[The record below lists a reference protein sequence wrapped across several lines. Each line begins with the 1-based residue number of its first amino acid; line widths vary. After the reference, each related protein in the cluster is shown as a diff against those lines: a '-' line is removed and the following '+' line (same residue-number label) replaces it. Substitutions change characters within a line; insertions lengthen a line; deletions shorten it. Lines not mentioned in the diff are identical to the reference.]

1 MKHKIVSAAI
11 TLGFVGASILTATP
25 AQALSTVTSGDPAL
39 VQATKTALGSR
50 YHNSVSVA
58 HVNLNTNTTKYA
70 HFGASNTLEYEI
82 GSLAKPFTGH
92 LLAQAIERG
101 EVTADQ
107 TVGSLLPTLASKP
120 VGTVKLSE
128 LATHRSGL
136 PSIPSSYDWQR
147 SYMQYTFYG
156 KDPYIFDV
164 PTLLTHASN
173 SYSSYN
179 RGKYVY
185 SNMGNSVLG
194 HALAAAAGTT
204 YKQLLQERMLTPL
217 GLASTTLPET
227 QANLAV
233 NAPLGKSSSG
243 KVMQAWT
250 MNAYAPA
257 GGIRSNTADMAS
269 FAKQLLEGTVP
280 GSDAMNPKVVM
291 SASGEQGWLW
301 GIYKENGVTYV
312 NHLGQ
317 TGGFSAGI
325 VLDTT
330 NKKAVVILSNTS
342 VAVDAEMMALIK
354 NQNL

>member
-1 MKHKIVSAAI
+1 MKKRFFNALMAI
-11 TLGFVGASILTATP
+11 GLLGAFSLQSIP
-25 AQALSTVTSGDPAL
+25 VEALSTVTSGDPAL
-39 VQATKTALGSR
+39 IQATKTALGNR

-58 HVNLNTNTTKYA
+58 HVNLNTGATKYA
-70 HFGASNTLEYEI
+70 HFGASDSLQYEI
-82 GSLAKPFTGH
+82 GSIAKVFTGH

-107 TVGSLLPTLASKP
+107 TVGSLLPALASKP

-147 SYMQYTFYG
+147 SYMQYLWYG

-164 PTLLTHASN
+164 PTLMTHAIN

-185 SNMGNSVLG
+185 SNMGDSVLG

-204 YKQLLQERMLTPL
+204 YKQLLQDRMLTPL
-217 GLASTTLPET
+217 GMTASIYPET
-227 QANLAV
+227 AANLPAG
-233 NAPLGKSSSG
+233 APLGKSSSG
-243 KVMQAWT
+243 KTMAAWT
-250 MNAYAPA
+250 MNAYAPSA
-257 GGIRSNTADMAS
+257 GIRSNTTDMAS

-280 GSDAMNPKVVM
+280 GSDAMQPKIVV
-291 SASGEQGWLW
+291 SSTSEQGWLW
-301 GIYKENGVTYV
+301 GIYKDAGNTYV

-317 TGGFSAGI
+317 TGGFAAGI

-330 NKKAVVILSNTS
+330 NNKAVVIMANTS
-342 VAVDAEMMALIK
+342 VAVDGAMMSLIR
-354 NQNL
+354 NQNF

>member
-1 MKHKIVSAAI
+1 MKYKILSAAI
-11 TLGFVGASILTATP
+11 TVGFLGASIITSTP
-25 AQALSTVTSGDPAL
+25 TQALSTVTSGDPAL
-39 VQATKTALGSR
+39 VQATKTALGKR

-58 HVNLNTNTTKYA
+58 HINLNTNTTKYA

-82 GSLAKPFTGH
+82 GSVAKVFTGH

-107 TVGSLLPTLASKP
+107 TVGSLLPALASKP

-136 PSIPSSYDWQR
+136 PSIPSSLDWTR
-147 SYMQYTFYG
+147 AYSQYTFYG

-164 PTLLTHASN
+164 PTLLTHAAN
-173 SYSSYN
+173 SYKAAN

-185 SNMGNSVLG
+185 SNMGDSVLG

-204 YKQLLQERMLTPL
+204 YKQLLQDRMFTPL
-217 GLASTTLPET
+217 GMTSTTYPET
-227 QANLAV
+227 AANLAPG
-233 NAPLGKSSSG
+233 APLGKSSTG
-243 KVMQAWT
+243 KTMAAWT
-250 MNAYAPA
+250 MNAYAPSA
-257 GGIRSNTADMAS
+257 GIRSNTADMAS

-280 GSDAMNPKVVM
+280 GSDAMNPKIIV
-291 SASGEQGWLW
+291 STTSEQGWLW
-301 GIYKENGVTYV
+301 GIYKENGITYL

-325 VLDTT
+325 MLDTT

-342 VAVDAEMMALIK
+342 VAVDTELMALIK
-354 NQNL
+354 NQNF